1 MEPRQTFCF
10 NEKNSSII
18 NNSNLKD
25 YSCFIGG
32 KTIYLYMFI
41 QYIYKSITK
50 VKNSKN
56 ETFTKL

>member
-18 NNSNLKD
+18 NNRNLKD

-32 KTIYLYMFI
+32 KTLIIVTYE
-41 QYIYKSITK
+41 KTK
-50 VKNSKN
+50 
-56 ETFTKL
+56 

>member
-18 NNSNLKD
+18 NNRNLKD

-32 KTIYLYMFI
+32 KTFANVDVYDLLR
-41 QYIYKSITK
+41 
-50 VKNSKN
+50 V
-56 ETFTKL
+56 